1 MWSIVI
7 STIVFFA
14 ASFFL
19 KRYLDQNDFP
29 KGMTRNIGVFTLAA
43 AASYA
48 AAAAIDW
55 LASHV

>member
-29 KGMTRNIGVFTLAA
+29 KGMTRNVGVFALAA

-55 LASHV
+55 IANHV